1 VSLRTLWTNF
11 KDLEGLYAAAN
22 VRLIELQN
30 EATVRSGDRPAAET
44 HPGVLRAAGPA
55 AGDVGP
61 AARASQLGC
70 RTRPSCAATARCTTP
85 QLRRVRPVFPTE
97 LAAAEDR
104 ERVVRALL
112 VNTSSAAWSL
122 LRDELGLDQDT
133 ATAVMTRSV
142 AALLEPAAEN

>member
-1 VSLRTLWTNF
+1 M
-11 KDLEGLYAAAN
+11 
-22 VRLIELQN
+22 
-30 EATVRSGDRPAAET
+30 
-44 HPGVLRAAGPA
+44 
-55 AGDVGP
+55 
-61 AARASQLGC
+61 
-70 RTRPSCAATARCTTP
+70 
-85 QLRRVRPVFPTE
+85 VFPAE

-142 AALLEPAAEN
+142 AALLEPAVEN